1 MELVLASFKDYSAIY
16 KAVVQL
22 KETGLTA
29 DEISVVS
36 QYRDDDDVE
45 YGEEFNMITDTKE
58 DLVEGVSPE
67 RGEFGKLAAL
77 INQGTIMDVPD
88 LEATIIFGSLTNE
101 VSGASSK
108 RILGA
113 LVEHGINRDIAEKI
127 EAELQAGHTIVT
139 VENNKLKEA
148 VEILKSQGA
157 NISIY

>member
-1 MELVLASFKDYSAIY
+1 MELVLGSFNECTAIY
-16 KAVVQL
+16 QAVALL

-29 DEISVVS
+29 DDISVVS
-36 QYRDDDDVE
+36 QYRDSNDVE
-45 YGEEFNMITDTKE
+45 YGEEFNVITNTKE
-58 DLVEGVSPE
+58 DLVDGVSPE
-67 RGEFGKLAAL
+67 CGQFGELAAL
-77 INQGTIMDVPD
+77 INQGTVMNIPD

-113 LVEHGINRDIAEKI
+113 LVDHGINRDIAEKI
-127 EAELQAGHTIVT
+127 EAELKAGHTVVT
-139 VENNKLKEA
+139 VEGDNLKQA